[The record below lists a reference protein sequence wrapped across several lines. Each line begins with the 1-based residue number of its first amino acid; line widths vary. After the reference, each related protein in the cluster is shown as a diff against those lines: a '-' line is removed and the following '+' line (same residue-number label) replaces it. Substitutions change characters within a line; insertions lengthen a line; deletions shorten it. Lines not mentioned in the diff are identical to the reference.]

1 MNTIIIMNEQQI
13 THKNPISSS
22 DENNSSATAD
32 VIYLDAA
39 ARTRIDL
46 RVLDAVNKSYLKHYS
61 DPQNKQHILG
71 QQAAEAILDAQLKI
85 GESIGGNPQAIVFAG
100 GAAEANNLAIFGAAR
115 AAPEKRHIITF
126 ETEPPS
132 VFAPC
137 KLLESEFGYT
147 LSVLSVDSSGQV
159 DNAEVMRC
167 ITDDTLFVSL
177 SYINKEI
184 GTIQD
189 IAAIS
194 SMTQIHGALLHS
206 DCSLALGRTPIDV
219 KHQLIDLLTISGHKI
234 HGPYGAGFV
243 WARPDIAF
251 IAASGGRKT
260 AHGTQSYNLDVPNIV
275 GLGLATEL
283 ACSEVKTTASKLHE
297 LTIHLKNKLHQAIS
311 NLHIVTPEDNAVPGI
326 LYLSIEGIESNDLIA
341 AVDGVA
347 FSAGLASSIGKTK
360 PDRLNRALSLPPEAA
375 HNYIRLSPDKNLT
388 LELIN
393 TAVARLADGV
403 KTLRLKR

>member
-1 MNTIIIMNEQQI
+1 MNKQSIAY
-13 THKNPISSS
+13 KNSNNLL
-22 DENNSSATAD
+22 ENSNTDTTAD
-32 VIYLDAA
+32 IIYLDSA

-46 RVLDAVNKSYLKHYS
+46 RVLNAINGSYLKHYS
-61 DPQNKQHILG
+61 DPQNRQHILG
-71 QQAAEAILDAQLKI
+71 QQAADAISNAQLKI
-85 GESIGGNPQAIVFAG
+85 GKSIGGNPQGIVFAG

-147 LSVLSVDSSGQV
+147 LSVLSVDSLGQV
-159 DNAEVMRC
+159 DATEVMRC

-177 SYINKEI
+177 SYVNKEI

-189 IAAIS
+189 ISAIS

-206 DCSLALGRTPIDV
+206 DCSLALGRVPIDV

-260 AHGTQSYNLDVPNIV
+260 PHGVQSYNLDVPNIV

-283 ACSEVKTTASKLHE
+283 AGSEIKTTSAKLQK
-297 LTIHLKNKLHQAIS
+297 LTLHLKNKLHQAID
-311 NLHIVTPEDNAVPGI
+311 NIHIVTPENKAIPGI
-326 LYLSIEGIESNDLIA
+326 LYLSIEGVESNDLIA

-347 FSAGLASSIGKTK
+347 FSAGLASSVGKTK
-360 PDRLNRALSLPPEAA
+360 PDRADRALSLPPEEAY
-375 HNYIRLSPDKNLT
+375 NYIRLSPDKNLT
-388 LELIN
+388 QEQIN
-393 TAVARLADGV
+393 TAVTRLAVGA
-403 KTLRLKR
+403 KALRLKS